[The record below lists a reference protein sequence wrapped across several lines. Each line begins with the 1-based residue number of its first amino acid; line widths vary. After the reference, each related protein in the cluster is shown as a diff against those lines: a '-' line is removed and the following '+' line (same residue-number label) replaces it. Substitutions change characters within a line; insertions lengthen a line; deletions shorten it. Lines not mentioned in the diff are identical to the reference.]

1 MRTTCGEV
9 PFENLVR
16 FMQKCS
22 EVPAKQKEQVFLHFL
37 DKSVPRPSPDIFQI
51 FRLLLPAVSV
61 ALVLLISAAM
71 QYCCAVLLAGAAV
84 VAGCDVETCTF

>member
-1 MRTTCGEV
+1 MRTTCAEV

-37 DKSVPRPSPDIFQI
+37 EKSVPRPSPDIFQI

-61 ALVLLISAAM
+61 SWHH
-71 QYCCAVLLAGAAV
+71 
-84 VAGCDVETCTF
+84 